1 MSPAYHEL
9 IKDLY
14 TLLHNASVD
23 AGCAARDLH
32 LALTDK
38 EMYDAVQTTGAVPAT
53 DMKLLRSLESE
64 HIDALLDLRNQLEV
78 ETKALETNY
87 EL

>member
-1 MSPAYHEL
+1 MNTAYHEL

-23 AGCAARDLH
+23 AGCTARDLH
-32 LALTDK
+32 LALANK

-53 DMKLLRSLESE
+53 DMKLLRSLENE

-78 ETKALETNY
+78 ETKAMEKSY